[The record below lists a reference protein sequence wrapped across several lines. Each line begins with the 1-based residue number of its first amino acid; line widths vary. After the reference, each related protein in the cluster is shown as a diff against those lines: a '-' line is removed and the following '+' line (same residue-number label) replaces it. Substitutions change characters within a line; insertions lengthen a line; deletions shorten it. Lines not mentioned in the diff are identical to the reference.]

1 MGWIQLLLLILIG
14 LLLLMLIKLPIAF
27 AFMFINIMAAIFLWG
42 GERGLFLLIQ
52 SIQDS
57 LTSFSLAPI
66 PFFILMGEIMF
77 HGGIASKLINT
88 IDKWFGKL
96 PGRLS
101 MMSVGGGS
109 LLSTLTG
116 SSMGSIAI
124 LGSTLLPEMENKG
137 YKNPMSI
144 GPILGSGG
152 LAVMIPPSAL
162 GVLLASIGQ
171 ISIGDFMISIIL
183 PGVLMAI
190 LMSVYIIIRA
200 KMNPSIAPTYEVQA
214 IPFSEKAID
223 TIKYIL
229 PLSFIIF
236 LVIGLIFLGVA
247 TPTESAAM
255 GVFGSVIL
263 ALCYKSFNYK
273 VVKESII
280 GTLKITGMI
289 LIIVAGSAAFSQ
301 TLSYTGATRH
311 LTSMVSEAPLSPMI
325 IVLLMLLL
333 VIAFG
338 TFMESITIMM
348 ITLPIFVPIV
358 EILGFNLL
366 WFGVLMLIAIEIG
379 TISPPFGV
387 NLFVMKSVV
396 KKGVSM
402 KQIYAAAF
410 PFIIIN
416 LLLVFL
422 IILVPEITT
431 WLPDMVRSSE

>member
-1 MGWIQLLLLILIG
+1 MGWLQLLLLIIVG

-27 AFMFINIMAAIFLWG
+27 SFLFINILSAIFLWG
-42 GERGLFLLIQ
+42 GEQGLFLLIQ
-52 SIQDS
+52 SIKDS

-77 HGGIASKLINT
+77 HSGIATRLINT
-88 IDKWFGKL
+88 VDKWFGKL

-101 MMSVGGGS
+101 LMSVGGGS

-137 YKNPMSI
+137 YKNSMTI
-144 GPILGSGG
+144 GPILGSGT

-162 GVLLASIGQ
+162 GVLLASIGK
-171 ISIGDFMISIIL
+171 ISIGDFMIAIIL
-183 PGVLMAI
+183 PGFVMVIAFAL
-190 LMSVYIIIRA
+190 YIIIRS
-200 KMNPSIAPTYEVQA
+200 KLNPSIAPSYNVDTV
-214 IPFSEKAID
+214 PLSEKITD
-223 TIKYIL
+223 TFKYIL
-229 PLSFIIF
+229 PLGIIIF

-255 GVFGSVIL
+255 GVLGSALL
-263 ALCYKSFNYK
+263 ALFYKSLNFT
-273 VVKESII
+273 VIKESIM

-289 LIIVAGSAAFSQ
+289 LIIIAGSAAFSQ
-301 TLSYTGATRH
+301 TLAYTGATRG
-311 LTSMVSEAPLSPMI
+311 LTNLVTETAFSPII

-333 VIAFG
+333 IIAFG

-358 EILGFNLL
+358 DILGFNLL
-366 WFGVLMLIAIEIG
+366 WFGVLALIAIEIG

-396 KKGVSM
+396 KKGISM
-402 KQIYAAAF
+402 KHIYTAAF
-410 PFIIIN
+410 PYIAID
-416 LLLVFL
+416 LAL
-422 IILVPEITT
+422 IILIIALPELTT
-431 WLPDMVRSSE
+431 WLPDLMRNTE